1 MSVIQITLLV
11 AIVICVMLMLYT
23 IPEITEIRRKK
34 IISAKKAAFYI
45 AITFIVPVVGF
56 MLVLPFIKK
65 GS

>member
-45 AITFIVPVVGF
+45 AVTFIVPVVGF